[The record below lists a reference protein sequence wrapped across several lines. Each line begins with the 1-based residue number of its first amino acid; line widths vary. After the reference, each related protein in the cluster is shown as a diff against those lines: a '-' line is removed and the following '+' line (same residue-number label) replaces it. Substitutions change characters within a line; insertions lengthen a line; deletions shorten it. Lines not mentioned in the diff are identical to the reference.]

1 MTDIKHSQDKERHE
15 INWKNEAY
23 SSQQFQHS
31 MNMYAQQLTTKSDN
45 DQVPKM
51 VGMSSATVPNGLD
64 NLEKDES
71 DSLSGY
77 SDDENHKRKQRR
89 YRTTFTSFQLE
100 ELEKAFQRTHY
111 PDVFMREE
119 LAMRI
124 DLTEARVQV
133 WFQNRRAK
141 WRKREKMN
149 PSCMLNSSS
158 SSSLSTSA
166 AHSLINNNNNNN
178 NVHSH
183 PFFTPPPSLLNRLS
197 AFTPGEI
204 LSSYSSLTSSFLNA
218 TAAAACLPMFTPP
231 TSFWPSTNQLGA
243 TYPNILILQQL
254 AQIAAASLAS
264 NTSSCSS
271 EKELTNEI
279 KTQNNDSNSN
289 NNSATSSPSKKRK
302 RSISSSNETSSEHQ
316 TSSITSFVTRAN
328 TDEHRCTSSI
338 ATLRLKAR
346 EHTTKQHDLSSP
358 TSTPAIGVVQ

>member
-1 MTDIKHSQDKERHE
+1 
-15 INWKNEAY
+15 
-23 SSQQFQHS
+23 
-31 MNMYAQQLTTKSDN
+31 MYAQQLTTKSDN

-51 VGMSSATVPNGLD
+51 VGISSSTVPNGLD

-158 SSSLSTSA
+158 SSSLSTAA

-178 NVHSH
+178 NAHSH

-197 AFTPGEI
+197 SFTPGEI

-243 TYPNILILQQL
+243 AYPNILILQQL

-264 NTSSCSS
+264 NTSSCSN

-279 KTQNNDSNSN
+279 KNQNNDSNSNNN

-316 TSSITSFVTRAN
+316 TPSITSFVTRAN